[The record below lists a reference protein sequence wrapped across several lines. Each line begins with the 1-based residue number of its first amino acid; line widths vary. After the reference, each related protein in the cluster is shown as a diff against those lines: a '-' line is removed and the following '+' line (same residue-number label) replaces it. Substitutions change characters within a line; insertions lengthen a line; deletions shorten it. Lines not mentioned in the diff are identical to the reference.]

1 MLYEEQKCAWIVI
14 QKRRMFSFTITS
26 LVQGS
31 SIRWHDRRLHLQSR
45 RIVVR
50 AVPEQNSTVSMS
62 KPPFE
67 ERSRKRNVKSGTSRI
82 PRIINRPVQIIQN
95 NRRSLPIVQNQHTHS
110 RRLRQSIAV
119 PYRQSISRRN
129 STARNIPR
137 PTRASILRD
146 QRVSQSRNAPVRR
159 YPDRDRRPPSRFNDF
174 VPH

>member
-1 MLYEEQKCAWIVI
+1 MK
-14 QKRRMFSFTITS
+14 
-26 LVQGS
+26 
-31 SIRWHDRRLHLQSR
+31 
-45 RIVVR
+45 
-50 AVPEQNSTVSMS
+50 
-62 KPPFE
+62 
-67 ERSRKRNVKSGTSRI
+67 NVNSGTSRI

-95 NRRSLPIVQNQHTHS
+95 NRRSLPTRQNQNAHS
-110 RRLRQSIAV
+110 RRLRQSVAV

-146 QRVSQSRNAPVRR
+146 QRISQSRNAAPVRR